1 MMKNTFLAKQY
12 DCFTASLEI
21 SILKGW
27 YLQNEKVLEAQM
39 LSGLYWEYI
48 CFIGNVN

>member
-1 MMKNTFLAKQY
+1 MSKQY

-21 SILKGW
+21 SILKGG
-27 YLQNEKVLEAQM
+27 YLQNEKVSEAQI

-48 CFIGNVN
+48 CFIANVI

>member
-1 MMKNTFLAKQY
+1 MMKDIFLAKQY

-27 YLQNEKVLEAQM
+27 YFHNDKGSEAQIFA
-39 LSGLYWEYI
+39 GLYWE
-48 CFIGNVN
+48 